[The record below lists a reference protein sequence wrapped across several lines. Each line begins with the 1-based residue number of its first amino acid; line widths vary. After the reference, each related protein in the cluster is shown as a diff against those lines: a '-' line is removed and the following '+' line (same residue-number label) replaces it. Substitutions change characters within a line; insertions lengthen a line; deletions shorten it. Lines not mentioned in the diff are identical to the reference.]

1 MGSKIPTIE
10 FGKGNLK
17 PGSSDWNRV
26 RNEVRKALEEYGCF
40 EAVYDNSVTM
50 ELDDAIF
57 GVAKDLFNLPKET
70 KRLNVNNPDRPSLG
84 YLGDFPDAPHTELTG
99 IYDALVFENIQ
110 SFTNLMWPQGNA
122 SFSEIMYSY
131 TTFVADMEKMVN
143 RMVFESMG
151 VEKYYN
157 SHVESTEYVLRF
169 LKYEA
174 PGTNEKTL
182 LGVGSHTDKSFLTI
196 LHQNQVNG
204 LEVQT
209 KHGEWIQL
217 TPAASS
223 FIVMVGDLF
232 YAWSNGR
239 LHCPRHRAVISGNE
253 SRYSMGLF
261 SFSKMLTQAPE
272 ELVDEQH
279 PLLFKPFDCMG
290 LLKFTVCTE
299 EGQKAESPLKAYC
312 GV

>member
-1 MGSKIPTIE
+1 MACVSPLKIPTID
-10 FGKGNLK
+10 FSKGNLK
-17 PGSSDWNRV
+17 PGTSEWDSV
-26 RNEVRKALEEYGCF
+26 RNEVRMALEEYGSF
-40 EAVYDNSVTM
+40 EAVYDNIVTM
-50 ELDDAIF
+50 ELHNAIF
-57 GVAKDLFNLPKET
+57 GVEKELFSLPRET
-70 KRLNVNNPDRPSLG
+70 KRLNIIPDRPSLG
-84 YLGDFPDAPHTELTG
+84 YLGDIPQAPHSELMG

-122 SFSEIMYSY
+122 SISEIMYSY
-131 TTFVADMEKMVN
+131 TTVVSDLEKMVK

-157 SHVESTEYVLRF
+157 SHVESTEYLLRF

-174 PGTNEKTL
+174 PKTNKSTL
-182 LGVGSHTDKSFLTI
+182 LGLGTHTDKSYLTI

-204 LEVQT
+204 LQVQT
-209 KHGEWIQL
+209 KHGEWIQV
-217 TPAASS
+217 TPTSSS

-239 LHCPRHRAVISGNE
+239 LHCPPHRAMISGNE
-253 SRYSMGLF
+253 TRYTMGLF
-261 SFSKMLTQAPE
+261 SFSKMSTQAPE

-290 LLKFTVCTE
+290 LLKFVVTTE
-299 EGQKAESPLKAYC
+299 EGRKARVAS
-312 GV
+312 